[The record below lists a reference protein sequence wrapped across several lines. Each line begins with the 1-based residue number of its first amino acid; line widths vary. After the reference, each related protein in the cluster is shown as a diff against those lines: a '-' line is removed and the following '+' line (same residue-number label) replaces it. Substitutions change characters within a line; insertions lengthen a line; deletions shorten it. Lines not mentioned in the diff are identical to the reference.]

1 MSTKK
6 LAKYFAPLFIGN
18 PHTPIEDGLKKLQD
32 LKEQQM
38 VIMLNRVYCTT
49 FNFYRF
55 EKIDLICR

>member
-1 MSTKK
+1 MSKKK

-38 VIMLNRVYCTT
+38 VIMLFLETESTVLLLIS
-49 FNFYRF
+49 
-55 EKIDLICR
+55 IDLKKLI